1 MKKIALATVLV
12 SLSVASAFAADLP
25 ARSPYTKAPM
35 LSPASNWS
43 GFYTGVNIGY
53 GWGNDNTDFVAV
65 PNEVALGFQN
75 STLNSDPKGVLGGA
89 QIGYNWQ
96 AGSLVTGLEADIQG
110 SAIHGSATG
119 PLTFSD
125 DGTLSPFGSRAS
137 DEKLSWFG
145 TVRGRLG
152 ITVTPELMLY
162 GTGGLAY
169 GRIQTSATTNVG
181 FGAEFISNVSQLK
194 AGWTAGGGAEWA
206 FARNWSAKVE
216 YLFVDLG
223 TVSASGPSNVVGNT
237 NLIAST
243 WRLHDNIVRVG
254 VNYHFN

>member
-25 ARSPYTKAPM
+25 ARGPYTKAPM

-43 GFYTGVNIGY
+43 GFYTGVNVGY

-65 PNEVALGFQN
+65 PNVDALGLQN
-75 STLNSDPKGVLGGA
+75 STLNNNPKGVLGGA

-96 AGSLVTGLEADIQG
+96 VGSLVTGLEADIQG

-125 DGTLSPFGSRAS
+125 GTPSTFGSRAS

-152 ITVTPELMLY
+152 VTLTPELLLY

-169 GRIQTSATTNVG
+169 GQVQASATTNGG
-181 FGAEFISNVSQLK
+181 FGTAFISGVSQLK

-206 FARNWSAKVE
+206 FTRNWSAKVE

-223 TVSASGPSNVVGNT
+223 TVSSVAQPNFVSSTAVEN
-237 NLIAST
+237 T
-243 WRLHDNIVRVG
+243 WRVHDNIVRVG